1 MKDWLREEMD
11 SDLLAADDEM
21 VEVWDRID
29 NQDENGEARQ
39 SEETI
44 GEQEEV

>member
-39 SEETI
+39 SETI
-44 GEQEEV
+44 GEEEEV